1 MRLPRFSWFWGIL
14 TLAGLGVATPGCSGS
29 AGAEVTGTV
38 RFEGQP
44 LRGGK
49 ITFYHP
55 RQPGRN
61 VSAYI
66 QPDGTYRI
74 LEVPYGQVKVTV
86 VALPP
91 KKKDRTGKGPAK
103 LVLPPIPL
111 KYTDPETTD
120 LVCPVRHA
128 SQTFD
133 IDLTS

>member
-1 MRLPRFSWFWGIL
+1 M
-14 TLAGLGVATPGCSGS
+14 
-29 AGAEVTGTV
+29 

-44 LRGGK
+44 LKGGK

-55 RQPGRN
+55 HQPGRN

-91 KKKDRTGKGPAK
+91 KKKDRHGKGPAPAP
-103 LVLPPIPL
+103 LPAIPL
-111 KYTDPETTD
+111 KYTDPATTD
-120 LVCPVRHA
+120 LLCPVRHA
-128 SQTFD
+128 TQTCD
-133 IDLTS
+133 IDLSS